1 MKFGQTQEK
10 QEVVKTAKTKKYN
23 TTDLNPE
30 TTFERHVFHRDQ
42 FAHYLRWTHILKV
55 AKINEK
61 VVDFGCGSG
70 NLLEVLYRNRF
81 KCEQY
86 TGIDIRKQTIT
97 NASERYNNVSWANFI
112 CEDLITKDI
121 NNTDFKLLQA
131 DKVCSFEV
139 LEHVGKQNADIF
151 LQNFKDC
158 GNENALYYLSTPNF
172 NENVGAAGNHTYD
185 SGDGRG
191 VDVQEF
197 SHEELQILLCKYF
210 DIVEYFG
217 TFASERDY
225 KPFMNEWQINM
236 FNSLKEYYD
245 ANLVSNIMAPMFPA
259 QSRNTLWVLKRK
271 Q

>member
-1 MKFGQTQEK
+1 M
-10 QEVVKTAKTKKYN
+10 
-23 TTDLNPE
+23 
-30 TTFERHVFHRDQ
+30 
-42 FAHYLRWTHILKV
+42 
-55 AKINEK
+55 
-61 VVDFGCGSG
+61 
-70 NLLEVLYRNRF
+70 
-81 KCEQY
+81 
-86 TGIDIRKQTIT
+86 
-97 NASERYNNVSWANFI
+97 
-112 CEDLITKDI
+112 
-121 NNTDFKLLQA
+121 
-131 DKVCSFEV
+131 
-139 LEHVGKQNADIF
+139 
-151 LQNFKDC
+151 QNFRDC
-158 GNENALYYLSTPNF
+158 GKLDALYYLSTPNF

-197 SHEELQILLCKYF
+197 KHEELKSILLKYF
-210 DIVEYFG
+210 NIVEYFG